1 MPGVDDVTANELRAR
16 HLDGSGI
23 LLELIRSNVATAS
36 KMLDLSAVRN
46 FNELS
51 VVESQANR
59 NLLHPAA
66 PTATGM
72 TGP

>member
-1 MPGVDDVTANELRAR
+1 MPTVDDVTANELRSR
-16 HLDGSGI
+16 SLDGSGV
-23 LLELIRSNVATAS
+23 LLELIRSNVATAT
-36 KMLDLSAVRN
+36 KMLDLSAVRG
-46 FNELS
+46 FNELD

-66 PTATGM
+66 PTVSGK